1 MHLMVEVFKK
11 SAGVNLTLVPYNAAA
26 QAIVDLLG
34 DRLDAMQLVIPPIKG
49 HVDAGRLR
57 ALATLNAKR
66 VPQFPDVPTMSE
78 VGMPEM
84 TNAIWFGYLAPAK
97 TPQAVIDKLA
107 RAFGQLQSDSA
118 LAMRIAEMGAVLNI
132 VGPAEFARI
141 IDDDRRRY
149 GRIVAESNLDKLN

>member
-1 MHLMVEVFKK
+1 MF
-11 SAGVNLTLVPYNAAA
+11 
-26 QAIVDLLG
+26 
-34 DRLDAMQLVIPPIKG
+34 LVIPPIKQ
-49 HVDAGRLR
+49 HVESGKLL
-57 ALATLNAKR
+57 ALSTLAARR
-66 VPQFPDVPTMSE
+66 VEAMPGVPTMTE
-78 VGMPEM
+78 LGRPEM

-118 LAMRIAEMGAVLNI
+118 LAMRIAEMGAVLSI
-132 VGPAEFARI
+132 VGPVEFARI